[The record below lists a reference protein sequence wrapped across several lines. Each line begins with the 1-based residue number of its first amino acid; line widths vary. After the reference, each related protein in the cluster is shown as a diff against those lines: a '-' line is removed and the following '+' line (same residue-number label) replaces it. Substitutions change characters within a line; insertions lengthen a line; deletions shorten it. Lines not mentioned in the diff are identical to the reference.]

1 MTSENTN
8 AAFARESR
16 FRLRTPARE
25 ISLGTAAFLK
35 FARVGDDHEW
45 RVETTLPLMIV
56 ATFVDVKLETL
67 PGEAVV
73 TKEDATGVLYYGHG
87 YEFDFGTGNN

>member
-1 MTSENTN
+1 LTSENTH

-25 ISLGTAAFLK
+25 IPLGAAGGTAAILN
-35 FARVGDDHEW
+35 FARVGDDHQW

-73 TKEDATGVLYYGHG
+73 TMQLNESAGDPW
-87 YEFDFGTGNN
+87 

>member
-1 MTSENTN
+1 
-8 AAFARESR
+8 
-16 FRLRTPARE
+16 
-25 ISLGTAAFLK
+25 
-35 FARVGDDHEW
+35 
-45 RVETTLPLMIV
+45 MIV